1 MKMLRTLRMLL
12 LMLLPPPRP
21 PFTLPLFGSVQ
32 RGAVD
37 QSEHLAASQA
47 ARGRGGRV
55 CMCLC
60 VHARVRACVQDVVC
74 PLRAA
79 NRLMRPVREL
89 HINTNS
95 PDTASRRPTNINFS
109 F

>member
-47 ARGRGGRV
+47 PRGEGREGVYVSVCAR
-55 CMCLC
+55 
-60 VHARVRACVQDVVC
+60 ARPCVQDVVC